1 MTADHEPDR
10 AECDHG
16 PAAAALAELD
26 AASLER
32 AAALFRAVAD
42 PARLQLLY
50 VLSTREE
57 ICVSEIAAMFGE
69 GMSTVSQRLRLLR
82 SERLVRGE
90 RRGKHVYYA
99 LADHHVIDIIRDALA
114 HVREP

>member
-1 MTADHEPDR
+1 MIDHE
-10 AECDHG
+10 AEAGCEHTHG
-16 PAAAALAELD
+16 SSEAEPLD

-32 AAALFRAVAD
+32 AAALFRAIAD

-50 VLSTREE
+50 VLSTRDE

-82 SERLVRGE
+82 SERLIRGE
-90 RRGKHVYYA
+90 RRGKHVFYA
-99 LADHHVIDIIRDALA
+99 LADHHVIDIIRDAIA
-114 HVREP
+114 HVREE